1 MYPPFT
7 LLYVQFFLINTL
19 ILLFHNFVQ
28 YNEIKAYTTLL
39 IFFTPNVARFK
50 QFLFQYTSKKAEM
63 RNSIVN
69 ALAYLEMLLFHKL
82 VYKYIKK
89 SIFVK

>member
-7 LLYVQFFLINTL
+7 LLYVQPFLINTL

-28 YNEIKAYTTLL
+28 YNQIKAYTTLL

-50 QFLFQYTSKKAEM
+50 HLISVYVKESRDEILYCQCVRVLG
-63 RNSIVN
+63 IV
-69 ALAYLEMLLFHKL
+69 
-82 VYKYIKK
+82 II
-89 SIFVK
+89 S